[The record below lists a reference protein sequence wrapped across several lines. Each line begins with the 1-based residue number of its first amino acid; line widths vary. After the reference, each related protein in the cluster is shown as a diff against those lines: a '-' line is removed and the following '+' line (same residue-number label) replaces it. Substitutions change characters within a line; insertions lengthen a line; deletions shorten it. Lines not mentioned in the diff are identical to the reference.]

1 MNGSGDTLKRRE
13 VAPGV
18 YQCGC
23 RWIRAEEDRK
33 AFEAGVRGDVLQLC
47 PIHKQW
53 NESRI
58 SMEEVMKASVGRI
71 VLYTYQEADLP
82 IGSKHCAG
90 EVRPAIVV
98 RVWPNEFPH
107 NDGTVEPG
115 YNIQVFTDRANDGF
129 HEGTLWKTSVRLAAT
144 STPGACHW
152 PPRVAAESNVSQ
164 QATSAR

>member
-1 MNGSGDTLKRRE
+1 MNTGDTLKRRE

-23 RWIRAEEDRK
+23 RWVRAEEDRK

-58 SMEEVMKASVGRI
+58 PMEEVIQATVGRT

-82 IGSKHCAG
+82 PGYKHRAG
-90 EVRPAIVV
+90 EVRPATVV
-98 RVWPNEFPH
+98 RVWPDEYPH
-107 NDGTVEPG
+107 SDGSVEPG
-115 YNIQVFTDRANDGF
+115 YNLQVLTDRDNDGLA
-129 HEGTLWKTSVRLAAT
+129 EGTLWKTSVRLAAT
-144 STPGACHW
+144 PTPGACHW
-152 PPRVAAESNVSQ
+152 PLRVKDADPQSPP
-164 QATSAR
+164 ATS